1 MSPPTE
7 PEEEFLKRM
16 LKMMC
21 KHLDESEPKRTPKGI
36 MRLLTL
42 LHKEY
47 NDVYG
52 NPELTEKQE
61 ELYTQH
67 YAKFNAK
74 LLSLGYEQLHLA
86 YKGYNEPQ

>member
-1 MSPPTE
+1 MKQN
-7 PEEEFLKRM
+7 LRIQ
-16 LKMMC
+16 
-21 KHLDESEPKRTPKGI
+21 KGI

-42 LHKEY
+42 LHKHY
-47 NDVYG
+47 KDTYG
-52 NPELTEKQE
+52 KLGLTKNQE